1 MSAEEIVEQFR
12 LLPFE
17 EQREVVRLLN
27 EEIDDE
33 LSPDQIAELERRA
46 EDFRKNPEDGV
57 SWEEIRS
64 DLRKRY
70 GWKRAA
76 GSFSDALHVLNSTR
90 R

>member
-1 MSAEEIVEQFR
+1 MSAAEIVEQFR

-57 SWEEIRS
+57 SWEQIRS

-70 GWKRAA
+70 GWK
-76 GSFSDALHVLNSTR
+76 
-90 R
+90 

>member
-1 MSAEEIVEQFR
+1 MSAAEIVEQFR
-12 LLPFE
+12 LLPFK
-17 EQREVVRLLN
+17 EQHEVVRLLN

-70 GWKRAA
+70 GWK
-76 GSFSDALHVLNSTR
+76 
-90 R
+90 

>member
-1 MSAEEIVEQFR
+1 MSAAEIVEQFR

-70 GWKRAA
+70 GWK
-76 GSFSDALHVLNSTR
+76 
-90 R
+90 

>member
-70 GWKRAA
+70 GWK
-76 GSFSDALHVLNSTR
+76 
-90 R
+90 

>member
-33 LSPDQIAELERRA
+33 LSPDQIAELERQT

-64 DLRKRY
+64 DLSKRQA
-70 GWKRAA
+70 WK
-76 GSFSDALHVLNSTR
+76 
-90 R
+90 

>member
-1 MSAEEIVEQFR
+1 MSAAEIVEQFR

-27 EEIDDE
+27 KEIDDE

-57 SWEEIRS
+57 CWEEIRS

-70 GWKRAA
+70 GWK
-76 GSFSDALHVLNSTR
+76 
-90 R
+90 